1 MKESTLMKMQRDIKN
16 ITLTLSI
23 MIERIKEIEKKLEK
37 LE

>member
-23 MIERIKEIEKKLEK
+23 MIERIKEIEKILEK